1 MRVLKKLAAAAAIVF
16 GAGAIGAPI
25 RSNSD
30 LSGNT
35 TSSYGVFPSVLRC
48 LPNFGPGVN
57 LTDSEAISME
67 TCFNNTFSHYQ
78 ACPYIITHN
87 LYYDKSLTIRAASW
101 YEKAYPC
108 PQTNR
113 FFQIW
118 GHHWNQPEHCWAA
131 CNECILDS
139 IRNKTANVACDKAEG
154 VMALCHITY
163 DTAPPY
169 AKWPPDE
176 PPPP

>member
-1 MRVLKKLAAAAAIVF
+1 MRVLKILAAAAIVF
-16 GAGAIGAPI
+16 GTGAIGAPI

-67 TCFNNTFSHYQ
+67 NCFNNTFSH
-78 ACPYIITHN
+78 
-87 LYYDKSLTIRAASW
+87 SSW